1 MTLEREILGKM
12 ECGDCGKPVTVKVN
26 KNGLAYYNCF
36 NGLDHEEGYC
46 GSSKKWSK
54 AGTARMRREFE
65 RQKPK
70 DEFEERKAKAKAKR
84 DDELPPPPP
93 SKQTEPDTNF
103 LGS

>member
-36 NGLDHEEGYC
+36 NGLDHKEGYC
-46 GSSKKWSK
+46 GASHKWSVD
-54 AGTARMRREFE
+54 GTARKRREFA
-65 RQKPK
+65 RQKTN

-84 DDELPPPPP
+84 DDPPP
-93 SKQTEPDTNF
+93 SPPPSNSEPETNF